1 MIRFFALLAVMASL
15 GMFAFAGVSVTDLQL
30 TFDRANEAHLA
41 GDHEEAVELYEQI
54 LEICSSDPVLLFNL
68 GSARAALG
76 QMGQAVWC
84 YEMALRARPGWDEAE
99 HNLALVRPSAP
110 PTGSLLMRPVIWAR
124 QEVAPRV
131 WSWVAVNAW
140 ALALL
145 ALAGWLA
152 LPPEREAARRAL
164 RRLTALGAMAM
175 VIALVA
181 LALQHVDRRTHPP
194 SIVVAVSTPVRTGP
208 GPEAGS
214 PMGDLPGGTRLWQVD
229 EPAPSGWVKIRTES
243 GELGFVDRATLRG
256 LALP

>member
-1 MIRFFALLAVMASL
+1 MKRLIALLTALVSL
-15 GMFAFAGVSVTDLQL
+15 GASISAAVSVTELQL
-30 TFDRANEAHLA
+30 TFDRANDAHLA
-41 GDHEEAVELYEQI
+41 GNHEEAVDLYEQL
-54 LEICSSDPVLLFNL
+54 LEICPSDPVLLFNL

-110 PTGSLLMRPVIWAR
+110 PTGSLLMRPVLWAR
-124 QEVAPRV
+124 QEVAPQL
-131 WSWVAVNAW
+131 WSWVAVGAW
-140 ALALL
+140 ALVLL
-145 ALAGWLA
+145 GLGGWLA
-152 LPPEREAARRAL
+152 LAPERVALRRAL

-181 LALQHVDRRTHPP
+181 LALQRVDRRTHPP
-194 SIVVAVSTPVRTGP
+194 SIVVADSTPVRTAP

-214 PMGDLPGGTRLWQVD
+214 PMGDLPGGTRLWEMD

-243 GELGFVDRATLRG
+243 GELGFVDQTTLRR

>member
-1 MIRFFALLAVMASL
+1 MIRLIALLASL
-15 GMFAFAGVSVTDLQL
+15 LTLGAFASAAVSVTDLQL
-30 TFDRANEAHLA
+30 TFDRANDAHLA
-41 GDHEEAVELYEQI
+41 GDHEEAVEIYEQI
-54 LEICSSDPVLLFNL
+54 LEICPSDPVLLYNL

-110 PTGSLLMRPVIWAR
+110 PTGSLLMRPVHWAR
-124 QEVAPRV
+124 HEVAPQV
-131 WSWVAVNAW
+131 WSWVAVGAW

-145 ALAGWLA
+145 TLAGWLA
-152 LPPEREAARRAL
+152 LPTERETLRRAL
-164 RRLTALGAMAM
+164 RRLTALGAVAM

-181 LALQHVDRRTHPP
+181 LALQRVDRRTHPP
-194 SIVVAVSTPVRTGP
+194 SIVIAASTPVRTAP

-214 PMGDLPGGTRLWQVD
+214 PMGDLPGGTRLWEVD

-243 GELGFVDRATLRG
+243 GELGFVDRATLRR